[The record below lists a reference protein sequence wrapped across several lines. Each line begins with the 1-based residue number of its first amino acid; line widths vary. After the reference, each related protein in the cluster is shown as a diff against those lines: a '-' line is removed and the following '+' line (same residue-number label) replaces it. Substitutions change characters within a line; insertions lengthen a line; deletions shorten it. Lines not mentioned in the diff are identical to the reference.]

1 MLVAGNS
8 LIMTGRER
16 EGGSEVLW
24 PMWAAVQ
31 HTHTYTSITTQDRK
45 SSRWHGDYFPS
56 IPTPA
61 STDWPLKLCLHP
73 CHFTT
78 VCASVLADLVCLHL
92 CPHLVAYKMVLVIT
106 LNGWIQTRPLKKK
119 NINKISTSASFCAD
133 LLRLNAT
140 LLSPNAWQSTCT
152 YLSSITAG

>member
-16 EGGSEVLW
+16 GGSEVLW

-78 VCASVLADLVCLHL
+78 VCAGVLADLVCLHL

-119 NINKISTSASFCAD
+119 NINKISTSSSFCAD
-133 LLRLNAT
+133 LLQMPDSRPARIY
-140 LLSPNAWQSTCT
+140 LLLLPDNC
-152 YLSSITAG
+152 L

>member
-16 EGGSEVLW
+16 GGSEVLW

-119 NINKISTSASFCAD
+119 NINKISTSSSFCAD
-133 LLRLNAT
+133 LLQMPDSRPARIY
-140 LLSPNAWQSTCT
+140 LLLLPDNF
-152 YLSSITAG
+152 L